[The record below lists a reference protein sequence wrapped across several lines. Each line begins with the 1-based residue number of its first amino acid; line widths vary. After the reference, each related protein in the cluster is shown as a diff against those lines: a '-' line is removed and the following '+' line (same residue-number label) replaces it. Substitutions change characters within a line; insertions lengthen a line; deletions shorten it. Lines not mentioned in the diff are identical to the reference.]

1 MDVADARYVTAAG
14 RGRVVMF
21 THDRQIDRR
30 ILLEADALEADGWDV
45 RILAL
50 RVGGLPPAEDPR
62 VLRVGGLAGGA
73 KGSGGAH
80 TLLLHVYQWVKRL
93 VPVNSALMRAG
104 RSIAWS
110 LLPGGPGRL
119 FTRLFAEA
127 VANHPADIYVAHDL
141 PMLPVGVAAVE
152 RHGGRLVYDSH
163 ECFPEQEFNALE
175 RRVWRRLERS
185 LIGRCD
191 LVITVNASI
200 AALMEQRYGLRRV
213 EVIHNAERVPDTES
227 AGRPLRERL
236 GLAETTPLV
245 LYQGGLS
252 EGRNLDALVRM
263 VHYLNTPGVH
273 LAFLGDGLLRDRL
286 AALARRVGVADRVHL
301 VPAVPQA
308 DLLGYTR
315 SADLGV
321 IPYRPNC
328 LNNRFCSPNK
338 LFEFIAAGLPIIASD
353 LPELRRFVVGYGIG
367 LVGNTE
373 SPRALAGMVDAFFE
387 RPEIAEGF
395 RSNLVRARREVN
407 WAREGDTLVGL
418 YRRFAVATA
427 V

>member
-1 MDVADARYVTAAG
+1 
-14 RGRVVMF
+14 
-21 THDRQIDRR
+21 
-30 ILLEADALEADGWDV
+30 
-45 RILAL
+45 
-50 RVGGLPPAEDPR
+50 
-62 VLRVGGLAGGA
+62 
-73 KGSGGAH
+73 
-80 TLLLHVYQWVKRL
+80 
-93 VPVNSALMRAG
+93 
-104 RSIAWS
+104 
-110 LLPGGPGRL
+110 
-119 FTRLFAEA
+119 
-127 VANHPADIYVAHDL
+127 
-141 PMLPVGVAAVE
+141 
-152 RHGGRLVYDSH
+152 
-163 ECFPEQEFNALE
+163 
-175 RRVWRRLERS
+175 
-185 LIGRCD
+185 
-191 LVITVNASI
+191 
-200 AALMEQRYGLRRV
+200 
-213 EVIHNAERVPDTES
+213 
-227 AGRPLRERL
+227 
-236 GLAETTPLV
+236 
-245 LYQGGLS
+245 
-252 EGRNLDALVRM
+252 M